1 MPQTLLALFAL
12 SLAALIGFNQQR
24 VTSQSYQ
31 TMIENEVELASSG
44 TLMHV
49 MEMIAARSFDEES
62 TPLRIHQRQR
72 VPQDSTEFS
81 ISSAFGAA
89 DRGSQGCNLMRPGR
103 TPACDDV
110 DDLNGLRNERVYL
123 PLASGDSLGFDL
135 DVNVFYV
142 RGQDLETPSSGQT
155 RHKKVVVT
163 ARSINLAQ
171 TDNNIVVLERVVSY
185 DPVKAEAEFE
195 QQYPPI
201 GTASDD

>member
-12 SLAALIGFNQQR
+12 GLAALIGFNQQR
-24 VTSQSYQ
+24 VTSRSYQ

-49 MEMIAARSFDEES
+49 MEMIAARSFDEQS
-62 TPLRIHQRQR
+62 TPSRIYERQQ
-72 VPQDSTEFS
+72 VPEDSTHFS
-81 ISSAFGAA
+81 MGSQFGVT
-89 DRGSQGCNLMRPGR
+89 DRGSQGCDLMRPGQ

-110 DDLNGLRNERVYL
+110 DDLDGLRRQRVYL

-142 RGQDLETPSSGQT
+142 SGHDMETPSADRT

-163 ARSINLAQ
+163 ARSINLPDHA
-171 TDNNIVVLERVVSY
+171 NNIVILERVVSY

-201 GTASDD
+201 GTVSNE